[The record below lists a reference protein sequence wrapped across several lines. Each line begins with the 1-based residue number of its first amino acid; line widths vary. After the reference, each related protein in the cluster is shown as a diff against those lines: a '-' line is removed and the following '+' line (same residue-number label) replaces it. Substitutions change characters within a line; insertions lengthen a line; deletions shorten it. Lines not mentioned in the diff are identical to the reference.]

1 MAKNNFKKNSKR
13 DINYEGLVSLGE
25 LKNGLR
31 VADVVSCDDV
41 EVDNFTGKCKVQIMR
56 DGHIYIT
63 ELPKRKKSTPIFR
76 DDNCSLS
83 LGRDGKYYFVFT
95 LPEQLVDELPHQ
107 LVRQASAIAQ
117 KVLKELILN

>member
-1 MAKNNFKKNSKR
+1 MKKTIKNTSKR

-31 VADVVSCDDV
+31 VADIVSLDDV

-63 ELPKRKKSTPIFR
+63 ELPKHQKSAPLFR
-76 DDNCSLS
+76 DDNCALTI
-83 LGRDGKYYFVFT
+83 GRNHMVYFSFCM
-95 LPEQLVDELPHQ
+95 PEALMDEIPAQ
-107 LVRQASAIAQ
+107 LVRQSSAIAQ
-117 KVLKELILN
+117 KLMKELILN

>member
-1 MAKNNFKKNSKR
+1 MKTIKKTRKS

-31 VADVVSCDDV
+31 VADIVSLDDV

-63 ELPKRKKSTPIFR
+63 ELPKREKNTPIFR

>member
-13 DINYEGLVSLGE
+13 DVNYEGLVSLGE

-31 VADVVSCDDV
+31 VADIVSLDDV
-41 EVDNFTGKCKVQIMR
+41 EVDNFIGKCKVQIMR

-63 ELPKRKKSTPIFR
+63 ELPKRQKSTPLFR
-76 DDNCSLS
+76 DDNCALTI
-83 LGRDGKYYFVFT
+83 GRNHMVYFTFCM
-95 LPEQLVDELPHQ
+95 PEVLLNEVPQQ

-117 KVLKELILN
+117 KLMKELILN

>member
-1 MAKNNFKKNSKR
+1 MKKIEKTRKS

-31 VADVVSCDDV
+31 VADIVSLDDV
-41 EVDNFTGKCKVQIMR
+41 EVDNFIGKCKVQIMR

-63 ELPKRKKSTPIFR
+63 ELPKRKKNTPIFR

>member
-1 MAKNNFKKNSKR
+1 MKKIEKTRKS

-31 VADVVSCDDV
+31 VADIVSLDDV

-63 ELPKRKKSTPIFR
+63 ELPKRKKNTPIFR

-83 LGRDGKYYFVFT
+83 LGHDGKYYFVFT

>member
-1 MAKNNFKKNSKR
+1 MKKIEKKR
-13 DINYEGLVSLGE
+13 KSDINYEGLVSLGE

-31 VADVVSCDDV
+31 VADIVSLDDV
-41 EVDNFTGKCKVQIMR
+41 EVDNFIGKCKVQILR

-63 ELPKRKKSTPIFR
+63 ELPKREKNTPIFR

>member
-1 MAKNNFKKNSKR
+1 MKKIEKTRKS

-63 ELPKRKKSTPIFR
+63 ELPKREKNTPIFR

-83 LGRDGKYYFVFT
+83 LGHDGKYYFVFT

>member
-1 MAKNNFKKNSKR
+1 MKKIEKTRKS

-31 VADVVSCDDV
+31 VADIVSLDDV

-63 ELPKRKKSTPIFR
+63 ELPKREKNTPIFR